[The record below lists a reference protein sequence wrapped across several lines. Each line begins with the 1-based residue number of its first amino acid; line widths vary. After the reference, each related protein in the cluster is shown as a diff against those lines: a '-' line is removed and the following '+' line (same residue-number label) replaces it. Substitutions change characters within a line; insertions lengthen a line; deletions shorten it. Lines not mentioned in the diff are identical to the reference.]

1 MLERSGRA
9 TKRNRKLR
17 PPTPSKQTEVWYRRQ
32 LDELIKY
39 LRDIALDEFNNTI
52 LNDAELSDE
61 LRLQTSRKLARTI
74 EKLSSLNIQGL
85 ARQLSTSMVV
95 KANSQNKKQTI
106 ESYQA
111 ALGIDLTN
119 LLGNDVVKQQ
129 LELAVENNINLI
141 QSIKNDFI
149 TELGDKVRENL
160 FAGGHFENVTR
171 IIYERSDVSMS
182 RARFIARDQ
191 AAKLNGDLTRI
202 RAESL
207 DLDYYEWGGAG
218 DERQRKDHTVLNGML
233 CKWSDRTVYSGDGG
247 KTWKKRS
254 LIGGVELHPG
264 EDYQCRCTAIPY
276 VKLD

>member
-1 MLERSGRA
+1 
-9 TKRNRKLR
+9 
-17 PPTPSKQTEVWYRRQ
+17 VWYRRQ

-39 LRDIALDEFNNTI
+39 LRDIALDEFNNTT

-61 LRLQTSRKLARTI
+61 LRLQTSRKLARAI

-85 ARQLSTSMVV
+85 ARRLSTSMVV
-95 KANSQNKKQTI
+95 RANSQNKKQTI

-119 LLGNDVVKQQ
+119 LLGDDVVRQQ
-129 LELAVENNINLI
+129 LELAIENNINLI

-191 AAKLNGDLTRI
+191 ASKLNGDLTRI
-202 RAESL
+202 RSEEL

-218 DERQRKDHTVLNGML
+218 DERQRKDHAVLNGML
-233 CKWSDRTVYSGDGG
+233 CKWSDRTVYSDDGG

-264 EDYQCRCTAIPY
+264 EDYQCRCNGIP
-276 VKLD
+276 KLITNE